1 MELLLFLK
9 KQYVKIRVWAKKN
22 KALAIIFAVAVFPL
36 ICIAPFQVARLS
48 EIAETTTDVYERLEI
63 KTYLGG
69 FLMIVGFLYWCMCI
83 LGIIIFWYLV
93 YTLLLKRFIPRENA
107 ELEPTMSELF
117 DNKEKYAKGFLIR
130 KLSVV
135 EDPKVV
141 KEYTDASE
149 SENIFAKGI
158 VMYHETGIYIF
169 SSFYAQGIIY
179 GNEEQ
184 NFWNCYRAVGK
195 NRYNVK
201 FGMNGIGFRSP
212 VPDAKQYRTYLADK
226 YSVPQDSICL
236 VFIFFG
242 GCDISR
248 VNANESV
255 VVAQERYF
263 RKTIKELVHERRNF
277 FSEKEI
283 QNLSQKM

>member
-9 KQYVKIRVWAKKN
+9 KQYVKIRGWAKKN
-22 KALAIIFAVAVFPL
+22 KALAIIFAVAVLPL

-48 EIAETTTDVYERLEI
+48 EIAETTSDVYERLEI
-63 KTYLGG
+63 KTYLGS
-69 FLMIVGFLYWCMCI
+69 FLTIIGFLYWCMCI
-83 LGIIIFWYLV
+83 LGIILFWYLV
-93 YTLLLKRFIPRENA
+93 YTLLIKRFIPRENID
-107 ELEPTMSELF
+107 LEPTMSELF
-117 DNKEKYAKGFLIR
+117 DDREKYAKRFLVR
-130 KLSVV
+130 KLSVI
-135 EDPKVV
+135 EGQKVV

-149 SENIFAKGI
+149 SENIFANGI
-158 VMYHETGIYIF
+158 VMYHKTGIYIF
-169 SSFYAQGIIY
+169 SSFYTQGIIY

-184 NFWNCYRAVGK
+184 NFWNCYRSVGK
-195 NRYNVK
+195 NRYNLK

-212 VPDAKQYRTYLADK
+212 VPYAKQYRTYLADK

-236 VFIFFG
+236 VFVFFG

-248 VNANESV
+248 VNSNESV
-255 VVAQERYF
+255 VVAHERHF
-263 RKTIKELVHERRNF
+263 RKTITELVHGRKNY